1 MKKEL
6 EKVATMFEDCLDNI
20 LKIIPYYLDYEA
32 VQILEI
38 EMRKEIKERNF
49 LISLDSMRK
58 MIDENFIFSKYIF
71 YHTLHDTIEETKEKI
86 SVLETTINESGHT
99 QSSMEAC
106 LSILIY
112 RMEEFRYTKIFEK
125 EDKFR
130 MYQVGV
136 SINSYLMFTENIPE
150 TDRIP
155 FLEEMIIEMDS
166 IKNSDSIHNDI
177 AHILRSMADGWKSKW
192 RREAMDMLE
201 EVEEFEEIT
210 EKVPVTYPML
220 QDIIERIRYELK
232 KK

>member
-6 EKVATMFEDCLDNI
+6 EKIGTLFEDCLDNI
-20 LKIIPYYLDYEA
+20 LKIIPYYLNYEA
-32 VQILEI
+32 VQILERK
-38 EMRKEIKERNF
+38 MRKEIKERSF

-58 MIDENFIFSKYIF
+58 MIDENSIFSKYIF
-71 YHTLHDTIEETKEKI
+71 YHTLHDMIEETKEKI
-86 SVLETTINESGHT
+86 SVLETTINESWHI
-99 QSSMEAC
+99 QSSMEVC
-106 LSILIY
+106 LSILVY
-112 RMEEFRYTKIFEK
+112 RMEESRYTKIFEK

-136 SINSYLMFTENIPE
+136 SIDSYLMFMENIPE

-155 FLEEMIIEMDS
+155 FLEEMIIKMES
-166 IKNSDSIHNDI
+166 IKNNGSIHNDI
-177 AHILRSMADGWKSKW
+177 AHILRSIPGEWKCKW
-192 RREAMDMLE
+192 EREVMDMLE

>member
-1 MKKEL
+1 MKQEL
-6 EKVATMFEDCLDNI
+6 EKIGTMFEDCLDNI
-20 LKIIPYYLDYEA
+20 LKIIPYYLNYEA
-32 VQILEI
+32 VQILERK
-38 EMRKEIKERNF
+38 MRKEIKERNF

-112 RMEEFRYTKIFEK
+112 RMEESRYTKIFEK
-125 EDKFR
+125 EDKFT

-136 SINSYLMFTENIPE
+136 SIDSYLMFMEDIVKE
-150 TDRIP
+150 ERIP
-155 FLEEMIIEMDS
+155 FLEKIIKEMEL
-166 IKNSDSIHNDI
+166 IKNHGSIHNDI
-177 AHILRSMADGWKSKW
+177 VHILRSIPGEWKSKW
-192 RREAMDMLE
+192 EREVMDMLE

>member
-1 MKKEL
+1 MKQEL
-6 EKVATMFEDCLDNI
+6 EKIGTMFEDCLDSI
-20 LKIIPYYLDYEA
+20 LKIIPYYLNYEA
-32 VQILEI
+32 VQILER
-38 EMRKEIKERNF
+38 EMRKELKEKSF
-49 LISLDSMRK
+49 LISLDIMRK
-58 MIDENFIFSKYIF
+58 MIDENSIFSKYIF